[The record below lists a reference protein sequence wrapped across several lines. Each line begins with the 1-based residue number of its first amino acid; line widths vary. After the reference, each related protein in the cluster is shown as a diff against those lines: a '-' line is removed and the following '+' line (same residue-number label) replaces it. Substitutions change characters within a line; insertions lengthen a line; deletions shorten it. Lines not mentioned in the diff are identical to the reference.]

1 MIAEIFPRPALQDLR
16 LDRQHFVELVFERFE
31 CERHPA
37 HAAFDQAELELRMTI
52 ETTADD
58 PVAKRRRIADR
69 EHRRDHRQRLLARS
83 EERRVG
89 KECVST
95 CRSRWAPYA

>member
-1 MIAEIFPRPALQDLR
+1 MTLRPPRSTRTDTLFPYPPLFRSRLEPVRHPEMIAEIFPRPALQDLR

-58 PVAKRRRIADR
+58 PVDR
-69 EHRRDHRQRLLARS
+69 KSTRLNS
-83 EERRVG
+83 
-89 KECVST
+89 SH
-95 CRSRWAPYA
+95 